1 MTKLFLSVQ
10 SGIANCHRQNKPV
23 ISALFLPAET
33 TGFAHF
39 SQKSDLTVILLSG
52 SGWLS
57 SSFPALFKALI
68 LLLNPQNVCL
78 GMSGFPVFLSGLS
91 PLLHFPVSFFTV
103 LPSKRRPACCA
114 DHTGQNAFLFFSF
127 QGNRILSGFIQN
139 REGSC

>member
-1 MTKLFLSVQ
+1 MFEFNRCQSSKIADSSFLTKLFLSVQ

-39 SQKSDLTVILLSG
+39 SQKSDLTAVLLSG

-57 SSFPALFKALI
+57 SSLPALFEALI

-91 PLLHFPVSFFTV
+91 PLLLFPASVFTV
-103 LPSKRRPACCA
+103 LHIEKA
-114 DHTGQNAFLFFSF
+114 
-127 QGNRILSGFIQN
+127 
-139 REGSC
+139 SCLLC